1 MRLTDDSKAFC
12 SCSAWRASG
21 MQLLA
26 ITLDAHKGSAS
37 HNPRCSLGPPP
48 PSAKTIVRRCGGSQM
63 SCDASC
69 IRFENASLLVGVE
82 IYQPTNLSPHH
93 TQELACSRLLQD
105 VVISRVFVSR
115 KGVHSADKIVYVSC
129 SKVDCRSK
137 TPKVGGQKK
146 PRGPGPRTRTIS
158 DILCL

>member
-1 MRLTDDSKAFC
+1 
-12 SCSAWRASG
+12 

-82 IYQPTNLSPHH
+82 IYQPTNLSPH
-93 TQELACSRLLQD
+93 TGVGMSQIATRSCYL
-105 VVISRVFVSR
+105 
-115 KGVHSADKIVYVSC
+115 KGVRIQKGC
-129 SKVDCRSK
+129 S
-137 TPKVGGQKK
+137 
-146 PRGPGPRTRTIS
+146 
-158 DILCL
+158 